1 MYKTLYQCVN
11 FVCFILWITQRLLFL
26 VENMH
31 EITWQVTPTNVLPI
45 GVRTTLCVDFF
56 CRHFNVISR
65 GCHTFVNADSHC
77 QIKKSY
83 TRLPWAGFI
92 SYGWP
97 YLALKATTRPR
108 QKKPLIVFKF
118 ANTVICKRTIQ
129 SNTTIHHE
137 KKGTFIWLCSCF
149 FLYFSFPSRLGMG
162 RKGVWN
168 HDFF

>member
-1 MYKTLYQCVN
+1 MPIHTARLKRV
-11 FVCFILWITQRLLFL
+11 TQ
-26 VENMH
+26 
-31 EITWQVTPTNVLPI
+31 
-45 GVRTTLCVDFF
+45 
-56 CRHFNVISR
+56 
-65 GCHTFVNADSHC
+65 
-77 QIKKSY
+77 
-83 TRLPWAGFI
+83 RLPWAGFI

-149 FLYFSFPSRLGMG
+149 LTAARLFLNYFVSSFSSRFTFFTFFTFCWNSFIFVHNLLLDLTQSWSGPSGTTWEPWPAPTWPSWPSGSPWMALL
-162 RKGVWN
+162 KTV
-168 HDFF
+168 